1 MCGVGGCVCVCG
13 GGSGD
18 GGFVLLPTNCDLL
31 ISCLSEVAVF
41 AGSTNCYNSKLLNSY
56 LKLFMRFQPY
66 VIVVARDTRLW

>member
-1 MCGVGGCVCVCG
+1 MCVCG
-13 GGSGD
+13 GD
-18 GGFVLLPTNCDLL
+18 EGFVLPPTNCDLL